1 MKHQRRLTVNPVA
14 GALGAEVGG
23 VTLAGELSDH
33 EFSEIHRVFLDHQV
47 LFFRGQHLPSFRS
60 QGIRHLPDPRPL
72 HRRTVRASVGAAHRA
87 RGRRLRNLLLRY
99 L

>member
-47 LFFRGQHLPSFRS
+47 LFFRGQHLPSSALKAFATFL
-60 QGIRHLPDPRPL
+60 IRDHFI
-72 HRRTVRASVGAAHRA
+72 
-87 RGRRLRNLLLRY
+87 
-99 L
+99 